1 MLEINSLSVDPTSA
15 EEGTWA
21 TFMGAKFLIARHN
34 SDRANQLRSTLTL
47 ERWEEITAKDE
58 KADELAR
65 QIGTKVLAEAVLL
78 DWKDVGDKGVEIQY
92 TPEVGF
98 QYLIDPRFRDLVQFI
113 ENYSMNRSNYRE
125 RATAEIADS
134 VKSIAA
140 S

>member
-1 MLEINSLSVDPTSA
+1 MLEIKSLSIDPVAA

-21 TFMGAKFLIARHN
+21 NFMGAKFLIARHN
-34 SDRANQLRSTLTL
+34 SDKANQLRSTLTL
-47 ERWEEITAKDE
+47 ERWEEITANDE
-58 KADELAR
+58 NANQLAR

-92 TPEVGF
+92 TPEVGY

-125 RATAEIADS
+125 RAEAEVADS
-134 VKSIAA
+134 VKSTAV

>member
-134 VKSIAA
+134 VKSTAV

>member
-134 VKSIAA
+134 VKSIAV